1 MNSRPNSAKF
11 CKTSVD
17 ATNHTQS
24 KPIKVYSDRIL
35 LILLTLIYHLPIL
48 FRADSEKPK
57 NMFTIVSNFSRY
69 KGLYKSEIAD

>member
-11 CKTSVD
+11 CKPSVD

-35 LILLTLIYHLPIL
+35 LILLTLIYRLPIL

-69 KGLYKSEIAD
+69 KGLYMSEIAD